1 MAAGLPAIV
10 LGDGS
15 SPSEGGH
22 RISIKGGGRSDTTVD
37 R

>member
-1 MAAGLPAIV
+1 MVAGVPAIV
-10 LGDGS
+10 LGDRS

-22 RISIKGGGRSDTTVD
+22 RISIMGGGRSDTTVA